1 MSFNK
6 KKKTKKN
13 MWSII
18 DISDE
23 TDCINDPSWHH
34 CCCLKTPFGP
44 SSIVFKNLTMDGY
57 SADIRHYLNVR
68 PLMSYAMN
76 QFLCNCA
83 WPCLEETIREF
94 VWYPLR
100 MKCLKPNQITLK
112 YIINDK
118 LCMLRYGLF
127 YLKLS
132 WMLMNYNNLLS
143 WNGQTYG

>member
-1 MSFNK
+1 MTSLLLSQD
-6 KKKTKKN
+6 TL
-13 MWSII
+13 WAL
-18 DISDE
+18 
-23 TDCINDPSWHH
+23 ND
-34 CCCLKTPFGP
+34 F
-44 SSIVFKNLTMDGY
+44 FKNLTMDGY

-68 PLMSYAMN
+68 SLMSYAMN

-83 WPCLEETIREF
+83 WSYLEETIREF

-112 YIINDK
+112 YIINDQF
-118 LCMLRYGLF
+118 CMLRYGLF

-143 WNGQTYG
+143 WNGQTYGQPQFQHLNLEISNSHVYFKTNGLN